1 MTLLTPPATTDAANE
16 PSDDDPILLRWGLA
30 LVHQHQAQPGD
41 PSRCSDLQCSPNRG
55 YPCLVRRIAER
66 LAVASTAGWPRCWA
80 SRHDAFSCGLSPSTE
95 AVGITASPGFR
106 SGAP

>member
-41 PSRCSDLQCSPNRG
+41 PSRCSNLQSSPNRG

-66 LAVASTAGWPRCWA
+66 LVVASMAGWPA
-80 SRHDAFSCGLSPSTE
+80 AGPSRHDAFSCGLSPSTD
-95 AVGITASPGFR
+95 ATGITASAGFR
-106 SGAP
+106 SG